1 MGLFFA
7 LAGGI
12 IGLSF
17 LAGILYLLKEQLSIK
32 KEKQEIEDKKIE
44 ERNKRE
50 KMDIKTLKRWFDYYE
65 IYNMKEREFLYK
77 EIPNSKYF
85 LVDDEDEEF
94 ANDLDNNI
102 LFFVSTSVEGLSYEL
117 LECLAKM
124 CSKTVFGV
132 DEILIIAK
140 TYSVK
145 SMELLYELVKADVN
159 ISEIWD
165 TENIPTQIQI
175 EDELKNI
182 RNKDL

>member
-1 MGLFFA
+1 M
-7 LAGGI
+7 
-12 IGLSF
+12 
-17 LAGILYLLKEQLSIK
+17 
-32 KEKQEIEDKKIE
+32 
-44 ERNKRE
+44 
-50 KMDIKTLKRWFDYYE
+50 
-65 IYNMKEREFLYK
+65 
-77 EIPNSKYF
+77 
-85 LVDDEDEEF
+85 
-94 ANDLDNNI
+94 
-102 LFFVSTSVEGLSYEL
+102 STSVEGLSYEL